1 MSAAIPKVG
10 MLATVRNRRGVV
22 SAVEPFDKT
31 EDGKVLHL
39 VTVEY
44 SDADGE
50 PDDTLIWE
58 RECDPREPLGWCVHC
73 ALRTQPGLHHRYSC
87 GRLG

>member
-1 MSAAIPKVG
+1 

-50 PDDTLIWE
+50 PDDTLI
-58 RECDPREPLGWCVHC
+58 
-73 ALRTQPGLHHRYSC
+73 
-87 GRLG
+87 

>member
-1 MSAAIPKVG
+1 MSPIPPKVG
-10 MLATVRNRRGVV
+10 MLATVRNRRGVG

-58 RECDPREPLGWCVHC
+58 RECDPE
-73 ALRTQPGLHHRYSC
+73 
-87 GRLG
+87 GRLKA